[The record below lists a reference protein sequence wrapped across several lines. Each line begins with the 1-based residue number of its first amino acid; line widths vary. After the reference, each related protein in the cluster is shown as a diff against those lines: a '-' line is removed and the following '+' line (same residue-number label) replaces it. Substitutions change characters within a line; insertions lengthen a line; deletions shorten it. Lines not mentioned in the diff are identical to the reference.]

1 MLEDKIKTLIKI
13 LEESNIDEMEVSTFW
28 GKQKIR
34 IRKQSANSDNN
45 IEIIH
50 NEPSQSTIETPHL
63 PLTREINPESDTG
76 RSKTTNADS
85 NQTTEI
91 ISSGIDETITIKA
104 PLVGTYYGSP
114 KPDSSPFIQVG
125 DSIKKGQ
132 VLCIIEAMKI
142 FNEIESELSGKV
154 IKILIQDA
162 TPVEYDQDL
171 IIIAPK

>member
-1 MLEDKIKTLIKI
+1 MLEDKIKGLIKI
-13 LEESNIDEMEVSTFW
+13 LEESNIDEMEISTFW

-34 IRKQSANSDNN
+34 IRKQSGNFEKN

-50 NEPSQSTIETPHL
+50 NEPAQSTVKTPHL
-63 PLTREINPESDTG
+63 PLTSEFNSASATAPSEAID
-76 RSKTTNADS
+76 ADS

-91 ISSGIDETITIKA
+91 ISSGMDDTVTIKA
-104 PLVGTYYGSP
+104 PLVGTYYGST
-114 KPDSSPFIQVG
+114 KPDSPPFIKVG
-125 DSIKKGQ
+125 DNIKEGQ

-154 IKILIQDA
+154 VKILIQDA

-171 IIIAPK
+171 IIVAPK

>member
-13 LEESNIDEMEVSTFW
+13 LEESNIDEMEISTFW

-34 IRKQSANSDNN
+34 IRKQAAISANN
-45 IEIIH
+45 IELIPNKPTH
-50 NEPSQSTIETPHL
+50 STVDIPDL
-63 PLTREINPESDTG
+63 PLTLEINPESEKGTSETID
-76 RSKTTNADS
+76 ADS

-91 ISSGIDETITIKA
+91 ISSGIDDTVTIKA

-114 KPDSSPFIQVG
+114 KPDSPPFIKVG
-125 DSIKKGQ
+125 DIIKEGQ

-154 IKILIQDA
+154 VKILIQDA

-171 IIIAPK
+171 IIVAPN

>member
-1 MLEDKIKTLIKI
+1 MLEDKIKALIKI

-50 NEPSQSTIETPHL
+50 NEPSRSTVEPPHL
-63 PLTREINPESDTG
+63 PSTPEINPESDTG

-91 ISSGIDETITIKA
+91 LSSGTDETVTIKA

-125 DSIKKGQ
+125 DSIKEGQ

-154 IKILIQDA
+154 VKILIQDA

-171 IIIAPK
+171 IIVAPN